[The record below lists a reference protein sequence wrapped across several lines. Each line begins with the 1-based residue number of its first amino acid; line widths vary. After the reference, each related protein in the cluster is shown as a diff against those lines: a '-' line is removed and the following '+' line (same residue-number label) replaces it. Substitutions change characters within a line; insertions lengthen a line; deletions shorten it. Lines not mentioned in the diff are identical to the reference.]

1 MFHIGDTVVCSN
13 GVCRIEQIGPLAGMG
28 KLAAKKTYYTLRP
41 CFDAAA
47 TIYVPV
53 DEEEEALRFALG
65 ADEVKEL
72 MAEIDDLD
80 QINISDE
87 KKREAEYKN
96 AVNSKDP
103 RKLIRI
109 IKTMYYRRKARIES
123 GKKSTAID
131 ERYFRI
137 AENRLYEEMA
147 LALSI
152 DRDEVR
158 DYIRQYIEK
167 QPARKKKKKSTKAA
181 KEM

>member
-1 MFHIGDTVVCSN
+1 MFSIGDTVVCSN
-13 GVCRIEQIGPLAGMG
+13 GVCRIEEIGPLAGMG
-28 KLAAKKTYYTLRP
+28 KSAAGRSYYTLRP
-41 CFDAAA
+41 CFDDAAR
-47 TIYVPV
+47 IYVPV
-53 DEEEEALRFALG
+53 DGDDNALRFALG
-65 ADEVKEL
+65 RDEVKQL
-72 MAEIDDLD
+72 MDEIEDLD

-109 IKTMYYRRKARIES
+109 IKTMYFRRKARIES

-147 LALSI
+147 LALSV
-152 DRDEVR
+152 DRDEVKG
-158 DYIRQYIEK
+158 YIRRFIEK
-167 QPARKKKKKSTKAA
+167 T
-181 KEM
+181 

>member
-13 GVCRIEQIGPLAGMG
+13 GVCRIEKIGPLAGMG
-28 KLAAKKTYYTLRP
+28 KTAAGRTYYTLRP
-41 CFDAAA
+41 CFDQAA

-53 DEEEEALRFALG
+53 DGEEGALRFALG
-65 ADEVKEL
+65 RDEVNKL
-72 MAEIDDLD
+72 MEEISELD

-87 KKREAEYKN
+87 KKRETEYKN

-109 IKTMYYRRKARIES
+109 IKTMYYRRKSRIES

-137 AENRLYEEMA
+137 AENRLYEEIA

-152 DRDEVR
+152 SKDEVK
-158 DYIRQYIEK
+158 DYIRKYIEK
-167 QPARKKKKKSTKAA
+167 K
-181 KEM
+181 

>member
-1 MFHIGDTVVCSN
+1 MFSVGDTVVCSN
-13 GVCRIEQIGPLAGMG
+13 GVCRIEEIGPLAGMG
-28 KLAAKKTYYTLRP
+28 KSAVGRTYYTLRP
-41 CFDAAA
+41 CFDNAA

-53 DEEEEALRFALG
+53 DGDDDALRFAL
-65 ADEVKEL
+65 DREEVREL
-72 MAEIDDLD
+72 MDEIEDLE

-87 KKREAEYKN
+87 KKRETEYKN

-109 IKTMYYRRKARIES
+109 IKTMYFRRKARVES

-147 LALSI
+147 LALGV
-152 DRDEVR
+152 DREEVKE
-158 DYIRQYIEK
+158 YIRNYIEK
-167 QPARKKKKKSTKAA
+167 K
-181 KEM
+181 

>member
-1 MFHIGDTVVCSN
+1 MFKIGDTVVCSN
-13 GVCRIEQIGPLAGMG
+13 GVCRIEKIGPLSGMG
-28 KLAAKKTYYTLRP
+28 KSVANKKYYTLRP
-41 CFDAAA
+41 CFDDAA

-53 DEEEEALRFALG
+53 EGDDDALRFALG
-65 ADEVKEL
+65 RDEVKKL
-72 MAEIDDLD
+72 MSEIDDLD

-87 KKREAEYKN
+87 KKREMEYKN

-109 IKTMYYRRKARIES
+109 IKTMYFRRKARIES

-137 AENRLYEEMA
+137 AENRLYEEIA

-152 DRDEVR
+152 DREEVK
-158 DYIRQYIEK
+158 DYIRNYIEK
-167 QPARKKKKKSTKAA
+167 K
-181 KEM
+181 

>member
-1 MFHIGDTVVCSN
+1 MFNIGDTVVCSN
-13 GVCRIEQIGPLAGMG
+13 GVCRIEEIGPLAGMG
-28 KLAAKKTYYTLRP
+28 KSASERTYYTLRP
-41 CFDAAA
+41 CFDNAA

-53 DEEEEALRFALG
+53 DGDDDALRFALG
-65 ADEVKEL
+65 REEVKEL
-72 MAEIDDLD
+72 MEEIEDLD

-87 KKREAEYKN
+87 KKRETEYKN

-109 IKTMYYRRKARIES
+109 IKTMYFRRKARVES

-147 LALSI
+147 LALGI
-152 DRDEVR
+152 EREEVKE
-158 DYIRQYIEK
+158 YIRNYIEK
-167 QPARKKKKKSTKAA
+167 K
-181 KEM
+181 

>member
-1 MFHIGDTVVCSN
+1 MFNIGDTVVCSN
-13 GVCRIEQIGPLAGMG
+13 GVCRIEEIGPLAGMG
-28 KLAAKKTYYTLRP
+28 KSVANRTYYTLRP
-41 CFDAAA
+41 CFDNAA

-53 DEEEEALRFALG
+53 DGDDGALRFALG

-72 MAEIDDLD
+72 MEEIDDLD

-87 KKREAEYKN
+87 KKRELEYRN

-109 IKTMYYRRKARIES
+109 IKTMYFRRKARIES

-147 LALSI
+147 LALDK
-152 DRDEVR
+152 DRDEVKE
-158 DYIRQYIEK
+158 YIRNYIEK
-167 QPARKKKKKSTKAA
+167 K
-181 KEM
+181 

>member
-1 MFHIGDTVVCSN
+1 MFNIGDTVVCSN
-13 GVCRIEQIGPLAGMG
+13 GVCTIEKIGPLTGMG
-28 KLAAKKTYYTLRP
+28 KSAADRTYYTLRP
-41 CFDAAA
+41 CFDNAA

-53 DEEEEALRFALG
+53 DGDDNALRFALG
-65 ADEVKEL
+65 KSEVKKL
-72 MAEIDDLD
+72 MKEIDDLD

-87 KKREAEYKN
+87 KKRELEYKN

-137 AENRLYEEMA
+137 AENRLYEEVA
-147 LALSI
+147 LALGK
-152 DRDEVR
+152 DRDEVKE
-158 DYIRQYIEK
+158 YIRNYIEK
-167 QPARKKKKKSTKAA
+167 N
-181 KEM
+181 

>member
-1 MFHIGDTVVCSN
+1 MFKIGDTVVCSN
-13 GVCRIEQIGPLAGMG
+13 GVCRIEKIGPLAGMG
-28 KLAAKKTYYTLRP
+28 KSVAKRSYYTLRP
-41 CFDAAA
+41 CFDDAA

-53 DEEEEALRFALG
+53 DGDDNALRFALG
-65 ADEVKEL
+65 REEVSKL
-72 MAEIDDLD
+72 MDEIDDLE
-80 QINISDE
+80 QINILDE

-109 IKTMYYRRKARIES
+109 IKTMYFRRKARIES

-137 AENRLYEEMA
+137 AENRLYEEVA
-147 LALSI
+147 LALGI
-152 DRDEVR
+152 DREEVK

-167 QPARKKKKKSTKAA
+167 K
-181 KEM
+181 

>member
-1 MFHIGDTVVCSN
+1 MFSIGDTVVCSN
-13 GVCRIEQIGPLAGMG
+13 GVCRIVEIGPLAGMG
-28 KLAAKKTYYTLRP
+28 KTAAGRSYYTLCP
-41 CFDAAA
+41 CFDDAAR
-47 TIYVPV
+47 IYVPV
-53 DEEEEALRFALG
+53 DGDDNALRFALG
-65 ADEVKEL
+65 RDEVKQL
-72 MAEIDDLD
+72 MNEIEDLD

-109 IKTMYYRRKARIES
+109 IKTMYFRRKARIES

-147 LALSI
+147 LALSV
-152 DRDEVR
+152 DRDEVKE
-158 DYIRQYIEK
+158 YIRKFIEK
-167 QPARKKKKKSTKAA
+167 A
-181 KEM
+181 

>member
-1 MFHIGDTVVCSN
+1 MFSIGDTVVCSN
-13 GVCRIEQIGPLAGMG
+13 GVCRIEEIGPLAGMG
-28 KLAAKKTYYTLRP
+28 KSAAGRSYYTLRP
-41 CFDAAA
+41 CFDDAAR
-47 TIYVPV
+47 IYVPV
-53 DEEEEALRFALG
+53 DGDDNALRFALG
-65 ADEVKEL
+65 RDEVKQL
-72 MAEIDDLD
+72 MDEIEDLD

-109 IKTMYYRRKARIES
+109 IKTMYFRRKARIES

-147 LALSI
+147 LALSV
-152 DRDEVR
+152 DRDEVKE
-158 DYIRQYIEK
+158 YIRRFIEK
-167 QPARKKKKKSTKAA
+167 T
-181 KEM
+181 

>member
-1 MFHIGDTVVCSN
+1 MFSIGDTVVCSN
-13 GVCRIEQIGPLAGMG
+13 GVCRIEKIGPLAGMG
-28 KLAAKKTYYTLRP
+28 KSAAARTYYTLRP
-41 CFDAAA
+41 CFDQAA

-53 DEEEEALRFALG
+53 DGDDNALRFALSR
-65 ADEVKEL
+65 DEVNAL
-72 MAEIDDLD
+72 MKEIDDLD

-87 KKREAEYKN
+87 KKRETEYKN

-109 IKTMYYRRKARIES
+109 IKTMYYRRKARMES

-152 DRDEVR
+152 DRDEVK
-158 DYIRQYIEK
+158 DYIRKFIEK
-167 QPARKKKKKSTKAA
+167 A
-181 KEM
+181 

>member
-1 MFHIGDTVVCSN
+1 MFNIGDTVVCSN
-13 GVCRIEQIGPLAGMG
+13 GVCRIEEIGPLAGMG
-28 KLAAKKTYYTLRP
+28 KSAAERTYYTLRP
-41 CFDAAA
+41 CFDNAA

-53 DEEEEALRFALG
+53 DGDDDALRFALG
-65 ADEVKEL
+65 REEVKEL
-72 MAEIDDLD
+72 MEEIEDLD

-87 KKREAEYKN
+87 KKRETEYKN

-109 IKTMYYRRKARIES
+109 IKTMYFRRKARVES

-147 LALSI
+147 LALGI
-152 DRDEVR
+152 EREEVKE
-158 DYIRQYIEK
+158 YIRNYIEK
-167 QPARKKKKKSTKAA
+167 K
-181 KEM
+181 

>member
-1 MFHIGDTVVCSN
+1 MFSIGDTVVCSN
-13 GVCRIEQIGPLAGMG
+13 GVCRIEKIGPLAGMG
-28 KLAAKKTYYTLRP
+28 KSAAARTYYTLRP
-41 CFDAAA
+41 CFDQAA

-53 DEEEEALRFALG
+53 DGDDNALRFALSR
-65 ADEVKEL
+65 DEVNAL
-72 MAEIDDLD
+72 MKEIDDLD

-87 KKREAEYKN
+87 KKRETEYKN

-109 IKTMYYRRKARIES
+109 IKTMYFRRKARMES

-152 DRDEVR
+152 DRDEVK
-158 DYIRQYIEK
+158 DYIRKFIEK
-167 QPARKKKKKSTKAA
+167 A
-181 KEM
+181 

>member
-1 MFHIGDTVVCSN
+1 MFKIGDTVVCSN
-13 GVCRIEQIGPLAGMG
+13 GVCRIEKIGPLAGMG
-28 KLAAKKTYYTLRP
+28 KSVAKRSYYTLRP
-41 CFDAAA
+41 CFDDAA

-53 DEEEEALRFALG
+53 DGDDDALRFALG
-65 ADEVKEL
+65 REEVSKLMDE
-72 MAEIDDLD
+72 IGDLE
-80 QINISDE
+80 QINILDE

-137 AENRLYEEMA
+137 AENRLYEEVA
-147 LALSI
+147 LALGI
-152 DRDEVR
+152 DREEVK

-167 QPARKKKKKSTKAA
+167 K
-181 KEM
+181 

>member
-13 GVCRIEQIGPLAGMG
+13 GVCTIEQIGPLSGMG
-28 KLAAKKTYYTLRP
+28 KSTVGKSYYTLRP

-53 DEEEEALRFALG
+53 DGDEDALRFALG
-65 ADEVKEL
+65 KDEVKKL
-72 MAEIDDLD
+72 MEEIDDLD

-87 KKREAEYKN
+87 KKREAEYKS

-152 DRDEVR
+152 DREEVKE
-158 DYIRQYIEK
+158 YIREYIEK
-167 QPARKKKKKSTKAA
+167 QPPKKKRKSSTKKA

>member
-13 GVCRIEQIGPLAGMG
+13 GVCRIEKIGPLAGMG
-28 KLAAKKTYYTLRP
+28 KSIANKSYYTLRP
-41 CFDAAA
+41 CFDEAA

-53 DEEEEALRFALG
+53 DGDEDALRFALG
-65 ADEVKEL
+65 RDEVKKL
-72 MAEIDDLD
+72 MEEIDDLD

-87 KKREAEYKN
+87 KKRETEYKN

-152 DRDEVR
+152 DREEVR
-158 DYIRQYIEK
+158 DYIREYIEK
-167 QPARKKKKKSTKAA
+167 QPAKPRKKKTAKKA

>member
-1 MFHIGDTVVCSN
+1 MYSVGDTVVCSN
-13 GVCRIEQIGPLAGMG
+13 GVCRVEKIGPLAGMG
-28 KLAAKKTYYTLRP
+28 KSVANKKYYTLRP

-53 DEEEEALRFALG
+53 EGDDEALRFALG
-65 ADEVKEL
+65 KEEVREL
-72 MAEIDDLD
+72 MNEIEDLD

-87 KKREAEYKN
+87 KKRELEYKN

-109 IKTMYYRRKARIES
+109 IKTMYFRRKARIES

-147 LALSI
+147 LALEI
-152 DRDEVR
+152 DRDEVK
-158 DYIRQYIEK
+158 DYIRSYIEK
-167 QPARKKKKKSTKAA
+167 K
-181 KEM
+181 